1 MGMTGQAVTM
11 PAAIGRPEEDQAAR
25 LSFLFD
31 THNARLFRLA
41 RRMSRNPDDAHDVV
55 QETFLRAARQPFS
68 IPLGSSNEEA
78 WLVRVLINICRD
90 RWRWAEVRNNAVD
103 DGSLGL
109 EASGSH
115 EDSIVART
123 MVQRA
128 LETLSPKRRAILV
141 LYELEGLPVKT
152 IASLLRMN
160 AVTVRWHLSMGRR
173 EMAAA
178 MGAPGRKS

>member
-1 MGMTGQAVTM
+1 MA
-11 PAAIGRPEEDQAAR
+11 AAIGRPEDDPAAR

-41 RRMSRNPDDAHDVV
+41 RRMSRSADDAHDVV
-55 QETFLRAARQPFS
+55 QETFLRAAKQPFS
-68 IPLGSSNEEA
+68 IPHGASSEEA

-90 RWRWAEVRNNAVD
+90 RWRWSEVRNTAVD
-103 DGSLGL
+103 DGTLSLAPA
-109 EASGSH
+109 ESH
-115 EDSIVART
+115 ENSVVART

-128 LETLSPKRRAILV
+128 LEKLAPKRRAILV
-141 LYELEGLPVKT
+141 LYELEGLPVKA
-152 IASLLRMN
+152 IASMLRMN

-178 MGAPGRKS
+178 LGAPGRQS